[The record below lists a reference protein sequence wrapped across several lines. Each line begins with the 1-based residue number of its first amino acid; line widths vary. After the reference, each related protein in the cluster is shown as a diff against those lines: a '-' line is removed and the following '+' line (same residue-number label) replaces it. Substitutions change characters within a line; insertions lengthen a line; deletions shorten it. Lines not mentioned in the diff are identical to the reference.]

1 MLILSARLWLNI
13 HPFMDHAIGID
24 VGKNEMVAC
33 IRSSNGLAEQTV
45 AFPNTMV
52 GLKRFVRQITGQA
65 IGKETPILLES
76 TGPYHWKSAHHLAQE
91 LWNVRI
97 VNPILTKRMARHS
110 IRKRKTDKVD
120 ASHLAFLASQ
130 GYGYA
135 FVETE
140 VMAYRKALA
149 RHYWKLRYVLTNCRN
164 HEKYLREHRDITGY
178 KVSPVIERQCE
189 KVKAKIVSEFSKGND
204 LRYLDSIPGITPLLG
219 ATLLAELQPL
229 SRFERMEQLIAFAG
243 LDPQI
248 KQSGG
253 KPATYSKLSK
263 RGSPL
268 LRKVLYCA
276 AFGSFQRKPFNHYY
290 QAYKARGL
298 HHTAILCIMQRKILR
313 IAVTLLK
320 RREEF
325 KEEKLGIV
333 DKIS

>member
-1 MLILSARLWLNI
+1 MEY
-13 HPFMDHAIGID
+13 AIGID

-33 IRSSNGLAEQTV
+33 IRSSNGLAEQTI
-45 AFPNTMV
+45 AFPNTIL
-52 GLKRFVRQITGQA
+52 GLKRFMRQITKQA
-65 IGKETPILLES
+65 VPKETPILLES
-76 TGPYHWKSAHHLAQE
+76 TGPYHWQSAHLLAEQS
-91 LWNVRI
+91 WNVRV

-120 ASHLAFLASQ
+120 ASHIAFLASQ
-130 GYGYA
+130 GYGYS
-135 FVETE
+135 FVETKA
-140 VMAYRKALA
+140 MAYRKALV
-149 RHYWKLRYVLTNCRN
+149 RHYWKLKYMLTNSRN
-164 HEKYLREHRDITGY
+164 HEKYLKEHRAIAAYTISGF
-178 KVSPVIERQCE
+178 IERQC
-189 KVKAKIVSEFSKGND
+189 KRLKSKIIDEFSPGND
-204 LRYLDSIPGITPLLG
+204 LRYLDSIPGVTPLLG
-219 ATLLAELQPL
+219 ATILAELAPL
-229 SRFERMEQLIAFAG
+229 SRFESTEQLIAYAG

-298 HHTAILCIMQRKILR
+298 HHIAILCILERKILR

-333 DKIS
+333 DKTD